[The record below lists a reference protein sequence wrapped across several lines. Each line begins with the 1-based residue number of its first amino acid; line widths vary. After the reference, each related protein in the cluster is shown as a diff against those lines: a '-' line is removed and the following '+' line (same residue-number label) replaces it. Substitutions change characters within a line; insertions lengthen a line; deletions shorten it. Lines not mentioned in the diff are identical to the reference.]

1 LSKDREYR
9 PPCGGNPA
17 AIGTWKNMMVNLKT
31 TRTVYLIILMMGIP
45 GIFNPGIFRARPAAA
60 FEFTLQAAGGYDDN
74 VTLTDDASGSGFGLY
89 RLGLSRRIYKS
100 GDGLTSRLYLDG
112 TYQDYSRFSDNYAI
126 RAGGATDWYFLDL
139 LRPGVYYEAM
149 FYRDREFK
157 YDDLNEF
164 LLGGRLEW
172 LAAAAWTI
180 DADQSFAFQDGKIQG
195 LDIVTDGDTFQ
206 PGRGHH
212 GMGGGAGG
220 GRGGAGTGGSGMTG
234 AGGATGMGTSASG
247 DGFLSRSSAGITAH
261 PAASLD
267 AGVRLM
273 LNRRW
278 ASGDGDAYWEHG
290 LSLFS
295 FWRPEIPRFGDRFQM
310 RPRLRM
316 VLEYRKADYLD
327 GSVDPDRDDAIWF
340 AALGLV
346 LPIDPLELYAEGR
359 WVDVDSSSAEESYRK
374 GVIQCGLS
382 WYF

>member
-1 LSKDREYR
+1 M
-9 PPCGGNPA
+9 G
-17 AIGTWKNMMVNLKT
+17 NLKT
-31 TRTVYLIILMMGIP
+31 ARTVYLIILMMGIP

-60 FEFTLQAAGGYDDN
+60 FEFTLQAVGGYDDN

-100 GDGLTSRLYLDG
+100 GDALTSRLYLDG
-112 TYQDYSRFSDNYAI
+112 TYQDYSRFSDNYTI
-126 RAGGATDWYFLDL
+126 RAGGATDWYFSDL

-149 FYRDREFK
+149 FYRDREFT

-180 DADQSFAFQDGKIQG
+180 DADQSFAFQDGKIQD
-195 LDIVTDGDTFQ
+195 LDTVTNGVTHQ
-206 PGRGHH
+206 TGRGRH
-212 GMGGGAGG
+212 GMGGGTG
-220 GRGGAGTGGSGMTG
+220 GGSGSSMKG
-234 AGGATGMGTSASG
+234 AGSATGMGTSASG

-261 PAASLD
+261 PASTLD

-290 LSLFS
+290 LSIFS

-327 GSVDPDRDDAIWF
+327 GNVDPDRDDAIWF

-346 LPIDPLELYAEGR
+346 LPIDPLELHAEGR
-359 WVDVDSSSAEESYRK
+359 WVDVDSSSAIESYRK